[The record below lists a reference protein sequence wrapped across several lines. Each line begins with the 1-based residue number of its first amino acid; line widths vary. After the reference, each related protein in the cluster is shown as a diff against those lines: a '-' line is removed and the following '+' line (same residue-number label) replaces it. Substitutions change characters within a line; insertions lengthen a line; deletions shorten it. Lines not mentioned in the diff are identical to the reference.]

1 MDEQSAHRLNLLTT
15 LLIVAGLVAGV
26 CSVALSLPWLTFL
39 FAGLLIGAILSHTS
53 AQSRGTAVEDSLQT
67 AISRAE
73 VAELEANQ
81 HRDALDDLAEGLEVL
96 IFLTDLTGK
105 IIYANERACRYF
117 QFEDPVGH
125 VVLAVTMSS
134 EVVDLVNRVAETG
147 KPAHAEVNF
156 RHPEERAGIV
166 HVWQESYGHRR
177 LFVTIY
183 DISELRRLERVRSDF
198 VANVS
203 HELRTPMTTI
213 RAMAETIQD
222 NDPADEALRDRYI
235 EKIIREVDRLTHITD
250 DLLALSSV
258 ESGRTNK
265 SETDVAETVRA
276 VVQQL
281 SLKAKEKGLV
291 IGYQGPTSL
300 TAFVNGTQ
308 LSQVAMNLIDNAINY
323 TAEGE
328 INVSLTSDEG
338 SFKIQVRDTGVGIAQ
353 DHLHRVFERFYRVDK
368 GRSRATGGTGLGLAI
383 VKNIAEAHGGTVSA
397 ESALHHGSTF
407 TVTMPLGV
415 PNSAVEP

>member
-15 LLIVAGLVAGV
+15 LLMVAGLITGV
-26 CSVALSLPWLTFL
+26 CAASSSFTWLTILFVTFL
-39 FAGLLIGAILSHTS
+39 LGAIVSHTY
-53 AQSRGTAVEDSLQT
+53 AKSRGTVVEDRLQL
-67 AISRAE
+67 AITRAE
-73 VAELEANQ
+73 AAEIEASR

-96 IFLTDLTGK
+96 IFLTDLSGK
-105 IIYANERACRYF
+105 IIYANERACHYF

-134 EVVDLVNRVAETG
+134 EIVDLVSKVAETG

-222 NDPADEALRDRYI
+222 NDPADEALRDRYLV
-235 EKIIREVDRLTHITD
+235 KIIREVDRLTHITD

-258 ESGRTNK
+258 ESGRTEK
-265 SETDVAETVRA
+265 IESDVAEIIRA

-281 SLKAKEKGLV
+281 NLKAKEKGLA
-291 IGYQGPTSL
+291 IGYQAPTAL
-300 TAFVNGTQ
+300 MALVNPTQ

-323 TAEGE
+323 TSEGE
-328 INVSLTSDEG
+328 INVALTSDDD
-338 SFKIQVRDTGVGIAQ
+338 SFQLQVRDTGVGIAQ

-407 TVTMPLGV
+407 TVTMPLGI
-415 PNSAVEP
+415 SS